1 MKQSPK
7 YSFEYLDQTFRTY
20 HLLIDYY
27 SGKLWEEMEC
37 YQDIASELAKSRY
50 LDNEL
55 VNKGLELIGTPDAD
69 TIYDFNKLFI
79 GPGKLLAPPYESY
92 YRNPEKLFMQKET
105 MAVREFYSSAG
116 VNVKRLNSQP
126 DDFIALE
133 FEFICFLL
141 YKAAAHLSND
151 PDMTDYYLQLY
162 SEFLNKHLSK
172 WIFDHCQDILAK
184 STSDFC
190 KGMAIITQGF
200 IEDEIKQIA

>member
-1 MKQSPK
+1 MQSRK
-7 YSFEYLDQTFRTY
+7 YRFDYLDKKFKIY
-20 HLLIDYY
+20 NLFIDYY
-27 SGKLWEEMEC
+27 TGKLWEEMEC
-37 YQDIASELAKSRY
+37 FEDVARELVETRY
-50 LDNEL
+50 LDKGMF
-55 VNKGLELIGTPDAD
+55 NKGLDLIGKYDAEV
-69 TIYDFNKLFI
+69 IYDFNKLFI

-105 MAVREFYSSAG
+105 MAVRDFYSSAG

-141 YKAAAHLSND
+141 YKAAAHISND

-162 SEFLNKHLSK
+162 SEFLDKHLSK

-190 KGMAIITQGF
+190 KGMAIITQSF
-200 IEDEIKQIA
+200 IEDELKKIA